1 MPETRTIRVLCM
13 EDEPGVAELMRKRLA
28 RAGYEVELAHDG
40 QEGLAMHAA
49 GFHDVLVV
57 DHEMP
62 GCDGLEVIR
71 TLASRGPLAPPVM
84 VTGTG
89 DEEIAVEAMKQGAG
103 DYVVKDLEARYLD
116 LLPAVIEQVLKQRRL
131 MEEKQQAQLQR
142 DAALEDLQQAHG
154 ELTVLYT
161 QLREARDQLSYL
173 LHRFVPEEVAW
184 KLVKTPQPPK
194 PGGERRDAS
203 TLFADVRDFS
213 ATA

>member
-1 MPETRTIRVLCM
+1 M
-13 EDEPGVAELMRKRLA
+13 EDDPGAAGLMLKRLTT
-28 RAGYEVELAHDG
+28 AGYEVELAHDG

-62 GCDGLEVIR
+62 GYDGLEVIR
-71 TLASRGPLAPPVM
+71 TLASRGPLPPLVM

-89 DEEIAVEAMKQGAG
+89 DEEIAVEAMRQGAG
-103 DYVVKDLEARYLD
+103 DYVVKDLEARYVD

-131 MEEKQQAQLQR
+131 AEEKQQAQLQR

-161 QLREARDQLSYL
+161 QLREARDQLS
-173 LHRFVPEEVAW
+173 
-184 KLVKTPQPPK
+184 
-194 PGGERRDAS
+194 
-203 TLFADVRDFS
+203 
-213 ATA
+213 